1 MNSVLC
7 LLQLNIC
14 FSLQVNKTLTS
25 ELVCL
30 VPLVPQVN
38 MLCLTVVFAHDR
50 GQYHGAMSRA
60 RCCILNVVAADPS
73 CVMCCI
79 RDRLPST
86 DRVYTGF
93 QVSQLP

>member
-38 MLCLTVVFAHDR
+38 MLCLTVVFAHDL
-50 GQYHGAMSRA
+50 GQYHGAVLCVASVTDFPVLIACTLVSRSV
-60 RCCILNVVAADPS
+60 RYHD
-73 CVMCCI
+73 
-79 RDRLPST
+79 
-86 DRVYTGF
+86 
-93 QVSQLP
+93 